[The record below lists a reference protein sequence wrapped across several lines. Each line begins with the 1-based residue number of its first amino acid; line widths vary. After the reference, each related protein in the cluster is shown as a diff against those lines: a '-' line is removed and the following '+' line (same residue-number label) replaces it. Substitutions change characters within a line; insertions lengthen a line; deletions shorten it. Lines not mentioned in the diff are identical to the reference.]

1 MPASV
6 KGGIELRKA
15 LREFTPE
22 LAKETQKELGAILKP
37 ITSKA
42 RGFIP
47 STAPLSGWADSN
59 QKGAWSN
66 RVWSSSEAKRG
77 IGYKTT
83 PSKVNRSGFR
93 SLVRIQNASVSGA
106 IYETAGRKSG
116 LDGRPQAKMRE
127 VVIPTRR
134 LDTGVGEERYMTS
147 TGKAYGKSNNPNAGK
162 QFIAALGGEITNAYV
177 RKEGAVG
184 RASQKM
190 KGRAIFRAFAE
201 DKGQATAAVIKAIER
216 SKDSFEKIVSK
227 GSGSGISVGS
237 R

>member
-37 ITSKA
+37 ITAKA

-47 STAPLSGWADSN
+47 SSTPLSGWADSN
-59 QKGAWSN
+59 QKGSWAN
-66 RVWSSSEAKRG
+66 RVWSSADAKRG

-93 SLVRIQNASVSGA
+93 SLVRIQNASAAGA
-106 IYETAGRKSG
+106 IYETAGRKNPQ
-116 LDGRPQAKMRE
+116 GRPQAKMRE
-127 VVIPTRR
+127 VVIPTMRK
-134 LDTGVGEERYMTS
+134 DTGAGEERYMTS
-147 TGKAYGKSNNPNAGK
+147 TGKGYGKSNNPYAGQ
-162 QFIAALGGEITNAYV
+162 QFIDALGGQIVNAYV

-184 RASQKM
+184 RSSQKM

-201 DKGQATAAVIKAIER
+201 DQGRTTAAVIKAIEN
-216 SKDSFEKIVSK
+216 SKTNFEKVVAK
-227 GSGSGISVGS
+227 GSGGGLSVGGK
-237 R
+237 